1 MATHFVLAEMRMY
14 RVLVATCLAV
24 VTVLVTG
31 CTGSLRLGS
40 SIPVVEAARTT
51 ANV

>member
-1 MATHFVLAEMRMY
+1 MY
-14 RVLVATCLAV
+14 RVLVATFLVA

-40 SIPVVEAARTT
+40 SVWVVDAPHAIV
-51 ANV
+51 AVASV

>member
-1 MATHFVLAEMRMY
+1 MY
-14 RVLVATCLAV
+14 RVLVAILLGAV
-24 VTVLVTG
+24 AIAVTG

-40 SIPVVEAARTT
+40 SITVVEIERST

>member
-1 MATHFVLAEMRMY
+1 MY
-14 RVLVATCLAV
+14 RVLVATLLAAVAV
-24 VTVLVTG
+24 VVTG

-40 SIPVVEAARTT
+40 SVHVVEGQHQASAT

>member
-1 MATHFVLAEMRMY
+1 MY
-14 RVLVATCLAV
+14 RVFAATLLVA
-24 VTVLVTG
+24 VTLLVTG

-40 SIPVVEAARTT
+40 SILVVDAGRSTT